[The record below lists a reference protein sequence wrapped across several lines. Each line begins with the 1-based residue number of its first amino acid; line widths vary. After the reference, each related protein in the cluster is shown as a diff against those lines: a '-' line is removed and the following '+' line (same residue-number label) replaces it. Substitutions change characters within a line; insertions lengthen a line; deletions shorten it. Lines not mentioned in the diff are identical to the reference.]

1 MVYCAHKAKE
11 RNRKNKMKQF
21 VSAMF
26 MLMAGAVFAD
36 TVYITLVTTCGAVRN
51 EYLNDLQ
58 SVVTLDDLF
67 TE

>member
-1 MVYCAHKAKE
+1 
-11 RNRKNKMKQF
+11 MKQF